1 MLASFIQA
9 LHDPD
14 ITNVKCDNMNGI
26 LLHCATYGIMQRFNF
41 HDASTTRSGRSCWNW
56 QHERGGKWGQAICV
70 ANISFPP
77 RPARELTVALSF
89 NTDRCMQGERRR
101 HPFSLDNGPDVV
113 FMGQAEGYENVCS
126 PAPPMLAGAAERVSG
141 QTASHAA
148 ATAEGDITTEG
159 EEQWAVRME
168 AVPLQGSE
176 ANASACRDRYMA
188 RKEASLRAELV
199 RVHEVM
205 GEMVSGLALLD
216 TLKLISVVGMSMLNE
231 VQEVVTAV
239 LKALSTLMGSLTF
252 QRGWFGFQGDVRKAT
267 AATAL
272 SSRNYSERTRD
283 GDQAQASGRS
293 SEQGAENEA
302 EETRKQG
309 AADRMLELQRLL
321 HNGHTL
327 LGAAIDSLAL
337 FSLQEQERN
346 IQEKNTQRGDS
357 VWATYLSVRCV
368 MRACLAVRVLWRPC
382 PAVRHQSAL
391 PPEWRTRA
399 VCAHLAF

>member
-1 MLASFIQA
+1 
-9 LHDPD
+9 
-14 ITNVKCDNMNGI
+14 
-26 LLHCATYGIMQRFNF
+26 
-41 HDASTTRSGRSCWNW
+41 
-56 QHERGGKWGQAICV
+56 
-70 ANISFPP
+70 
-77 RPARELTVALSF
+77 
-89 NTDRCMQGERRR
+89 MQGERRR

-126 PAPPMLAGAAERVSG
+126 PAPPMLAGATERVSG

-168 AVPLQGSE
+168 AVPLQSSE

-216 TLKLISVVGMSMLNE
+216 TLTLVSVVGMSMLSE
-231 VQEVVTAV
+231 VQEAVTAV

-293 SEQGAENEA
+293 SEQGAENDA

-309 AADRMLELQRLL
+309 AVDKMLALQHLL
-321 HNGHTL
+321 HSGHTL

-337 FSLQEQERN
+337 FSRQEQDRN
-346 IQEKNTQRGDS
+346 IQEKTTQRGDGAWS
-357 VWATYLSVRCV
+357 TYLSVRCV
-368 MRACLAVRVLWRPC
+368 VHACLALRVLWRPC
-382 PAVRHQSAL
+382 PAGRHQSAL
-391 PPEWRTRA
+391 PPERRTSV
-399 VCAHLAF
+399 VCAHLPC